1 MSPQEKMSQLWG
13 RVPRMLF
20 GGRMRTTTVV
30 MCVLWLALAILN
42 AYLNDQPKTAT
53 DTSQRTGVDTSEFGD
68 PVPDK
73 SPQNQTPKP
82 SPSPETSTSST
93 PPSQSETSRTEKQ
106 SGSATTTPSA
116 DRGTTTETETAEQ
129 STTTSKAPQQTR
141 EQGATTSSAETT
153 TVPSPAG

>member
-1 MSPQEKMSQLWG
+1 MSQLWG
-13 RVPRMLF
+13 RIPRKLF
-20 GGRMRTTTVV
+20 GGRMRTTTVI

-42 AYLNDQPKTAT
+42 AELNDQTKTEADNPGST
-53 DTSQRTGVDTSEFGD
+53 SAGTSQFAD

-106 SGSATTTPSA
+106 SGSATTTPGA

-129 STTTSKAPQQTR
+129 STTTSKAPQQTQ
-141 EQGATTSSAETT
+141 EQGATTSGAETT
-153 TVPSPAG
+153 TAPSPAG